1 MDTSSSTAAP
11 PLLEVQ
17 GLAKEYGAIRAL
29 RGVDVSFHRGEIH
42 GLVGAN
48 GAGKS
53 TLVRSLAGLEQPD
66 EGHILVEGNPVH
78 IRNPAAAAALGF
90 AFIHQEL
97 NLVSNFTGAQNIV
110 LGSDKGS
117 ALRLRSFA
125 GVPEHVRAV
134 AKRIGIDFSLEKPV
148 GQLTVHQQW
157 LVSIARAL
165 ANDCRLI
172 AMDEPTASLGEEEA
186 ARLMSVAKALAAE
199 GVAILFISHRLDE
212 VTSVCDRVTAFR
224 DGQVVLQLSKEE
236 VTRPAIVDAIVGH
249 SVVPGERKDHS
260 SDSKAAPVVLS
271 LEAVSAGTAVRNAT
285 LELHKGELL
294 GIAGLVGSG
303 RTELARLI
311 YGADR
316 PDGGRMTYKGRP
328 YAPKSVQDA
337 IAHSITYVP
346 EERRAEALFLNL
358 PIESNLHVSN
368 WKSTSVAG
376 TPFTSMRKSKAVAT
390 QMCQRLGVVLREG
403 GTGQPVSA
411 LSGGNQQK
419 VVIGRWMALNPDIL
433 ILDEPTRGVDV
444 GAKADIYDRIR
455 EIAASGTSVI
465 VISSEFEELLECDRV
480 VVLSGGKTVAELEGD
495 SVTVADMLHRCYS

>member
-1 MDTSSSTAAP
+1 MDTTATTGP
-11 PLLEVQ
+11 PLLQVR

-29 RGVDVSFHRGEIH
+29 RGVDVAFHRGEIH

-66 EGHILVEGNPVH
+66 QGEILVDGEPVH

-97 NLVSNFTGAQNIV
+97 NLVSTFTGAQNIV
-110 LGSDKGS
+110 LGNDRGKP
-117 ALRLRSFA
+117 LRLKGFA
-125 GVPEHVRAV
+125 GVPDRVRVV
-134 AKRIGIDFSLEKPV
+134 AERIGIDFSLEKPV

-157 LVSIARAL
+157 LISIARAL
-165 ANDCRLI
+165 VNDCRLI

-186 ARLMSVAKALAAE
+186 ARLMGVAKGLAAE

-224 DGQVVLQLSKEE
+224 DGQVVLTLSREQ
-236 VTRPAIVDAIVGH
+236 VTRSAIVDAIVGH
-249 SVVPGERKDHS
+249 SVVPGERKDRS
-260 SDSKAAPVVLS
+260 SDPKVAPVVLS
-271 LEAVSAGTAVRNAT
+271 LENVRRGTAVRNAT
-285 LELHKGELL
+285 LRLHKGELL
-294 GIAGLVGSG
+294 GIAGLVGAG
-303 RTELARLI
+303 RTELARII
-311 YGADR
+311 YGADQ
-316 PDGGRMTYKGRP
+316 PDGGSMTYRGRP
-328 YAPKSVQDA
+328 YTPKSVQDA
-337 IAHSITYVP
+337 IARSITYVP

-358 PIESNLHVSN
+358 PIESNLHISN
-368 WKSTSVAG
+368 WKTNNVAG
-376 TPFTSMRKSKAVAT
+376 TPFTSMRKSKTSAA

-403 GTGQPVSA
+403 GTGQPISA

-419 VVIGRWMALNPDIL
+419 VVIGRWMALNPEIL

-444 GAKADIYDRIR
+444 GARADIYARIR

-480 VVLSGGKTVAELEGD
+480 VVLAGGKTVAELEGD
-495 SVTVADMLHRCYS
+495 SVTVPDMLHRCYS